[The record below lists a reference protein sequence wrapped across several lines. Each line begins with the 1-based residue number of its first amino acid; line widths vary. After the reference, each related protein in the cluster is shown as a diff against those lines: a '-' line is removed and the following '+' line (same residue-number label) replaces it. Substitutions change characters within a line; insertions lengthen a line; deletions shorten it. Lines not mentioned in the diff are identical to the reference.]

1 MRNSGLPKGPRP
13 PAWGR
18 IPAEQPAVH
27 IQEMG
32 CRRKS
37 AMKPW
42 RPFPIY
48 NRSRAP
54 CCCVR
59 KSVPS
64 ALAPIGRMLRAGLA
78 NATQLENSGA
88 TPSTAPLQLQKRR
101 TPVRHEISANV
112 RRVLVDLLQL
122 QQLLTQRSSTAFA
135 SQVRPRFPTI
145 DAVKEPTV

>member
-1 MRNSGLPKGPRP
+1 
-13 PAWGR
+13 
-18 IPAEQPAVH
+18 
-27 IQEMG
+27 
-32 CRRKS
+32 
-37 AMKPW
+37 
-42 RPFPIY
+42 
-48 NRSRAP
+48 
-54 CCCVR
+54 
-59 KSVPS
+59 
-64 ALAPIGRMLRAGLA
+64 MLRAGLA